1 MKAETLIFFK
11 KIFTRG
17 FYLRFFDFVIEFF
30 HLEGHSNDL
39 VKENIDFEYSF
50 SFPFSFDLISFMM
63 VQRLVNGGS
72 NNFFFFF
79 FFSWRNWRTI
89 KRQLTSHTFR
99 PPCSRNLSLTW
110 WLSRNSTNLG
120 TLKPFFDTMK
130 TF

>member
-30 HLEGHSNDL
+30 HLEGHSIDL

-72 NNFFFFF
+72 NSFFFFF
-79 FFSWRNWRTI
+79 FPEEI
-89 KRQLTSHTFR
+89 EEQLKGNSH
-99 PPCSRNLSLTW
+99 LT
-110 WLSRNSTNLG
+110 LLDHHALETYH
-120 TLKPFFDTMK
+120 
-130 TF
+130 